1 MNVKVRSSRIKG
13 DIYAPMSK
21 SYTHRAIAIAS
32 LGEISNIKYH
42 LLSGD
47 TMATVRACEALGATI
62 EDREDVLNVAGVG
75 GLPKTP
81 DDVIY
86 VANSGTSLRFMTAI
100 ASLIEGTA
108 VLTGDSSLRVRPND
122 PLLKA
127 INDLG
132 ARAFSTKEDGTAP
145 IVVQG
150 KLLGGETILDGS
162 ISSQFISG
170 LLMAC
175 PFAEKDTVIKIDG
188 ELISKPYVE
197 MTLEMLEKTGAKIT
211 TDFKEFVIP
220 CDQAFDLRS
229 YVVPGDFSSASY
241 ILAATAMTN
250 SKSRVRNLFPSKQGD
265 VAIISILEK
274 MGANISWDQT
284 EGIVNLDGA
293 DLEGIEIDAGDI
305 PDLVPTIA
313 VLGAV
318 AEGTTTISNAKHLRY
333 KETDRLHAMTSELRK
348 MGVKIEE
355 KTDGMIIEGTRIHG
369 AKLHDYNDHR
379 IVMALTIA
387 GLVAEGETVINN
399 AECVEVSYP
408 GFFDDL
414 YGMGANLEVE

>member
-32 LGEISNIKYH
+32 LGGKSTINYH

-47 TMATVRACEALGATI
+47 TIATVRACKALGATI
-62 EDREDVLNVAGVG
+62 ESREDVLNVAGVDG
-75 GLPKTP
+75 RPKTP
-81 DDVIY
+81 DDVIC
-86 VANSGTSLRFMTAI
+86 VSNSGTSLRFMTAI

-108 VLTGDSSLRVRPND
+108 VLTGDASLRVRPND

-132 ARAFSTKEDGTAP
+132 AKAFSTKEDGTAP

-150 KLLGGETILDGS
+150 KLQGGETVVDGS

-170 LLMAC
+170 LLISC
-175 PFAEKDTVIKIDG
+175 PFAEKDTVIKVDG

-220 CDQAFDLRS
+220 CDQTFDLRS

-274 MGANISWDQT
+274 MGANISWNQT

-293 DLEGIEIDAGDI
+293 DLEGIEIDTGDI

-318 AEGTTTISNAKHLRY
+318 ADGTTTISNAKHLRY

-369 AKLHDYNDHR
+369 AKLHGYNDHR

-387 GLVAEGETVINN
+387 GLVAEGETVIDN

-408 GFFDDL
+408 GFFDDM
-414 YGMGANLEVE
+414 YGMGANLEVK

>member
-13 DIYAPMSK
+13 NIYAPMSK

-32 LGEISNIKYH
+32 LGEISTIKYH

-47 TMATVRACEALGATI
+47 TMATIQACEALGSTI
-62 EDREDVLNVAGVG
+62 EDRENALSIMGVG
-75 GLPKTP
+75 GRPRTP

-100 ASLIEGTA
+100 ASLIDGSA
-108 VLTGDSSLRVRPND
+108 VLTGDASLRERPNE

-132 ARAFSTKEDGTAP
+132 AKAFSTKGDGKAP

-150 KLLGGETILDGS
+150 KLKGGETIVDGS

-175 PFAEKDTVIKIDG
+175 PFAEHETVIKVDG
-188 ELISKPYVE
+188 ELVSRPYVE
-197 MTLEMLEKTGAKIT
+197 ITLEILEKAGAHIQ
-211 TDFKEFVIP
+211 TDFKEFSIP

-241 ILAATAMTN
+241 MLAAAAMTN
-250 SKSRVRNLFPSKQGD
+250 SKVKVRNLFPSKQGD
-265 VAIISILEK
+265 VAIIPILEK
-274 MGANISWDQT
+274 MGANISWDRT
-284 EGIVNLDGA
+284 NGIVTVDGA
-293 DLEGIEIDAGDI
+293 DLEGIEIDTREI

-318 AEGTTTISNAKHLRY
+318 ADGTTTICNAKHLRY
-333 KETDRLHAMTSELRK
+333 KETDRLHAMTSELKK
-348 MGVKIEE
+348 MNAKIEE
-355 KTDGMIIEGTRIHG
+355 RIDGMTIKGNRLHG
-369 AKLHDYNDHR
+369 AELHGYGDHR

-387 GLVAEGETVINN
+387 GLVADGETVIDN
-399 AECVEVSYP
+399 AECIEVSYP
-408 GFFDDL
+408 DFFDDL
-414 YGMGANLEVE
+414 CGMGASLEVK

>member
-1 MNVKVRSSRIKG
+1 MNVRVRSSRIKG

-32 LGEISNIKYH
+32 LGERSTVKYH

-62 EDREDVLNVAGVG
+62 ESLEDVLNVVGVG
-75 GLPKTP
+75 GRPKTP
-81 DDVIY
+81 DDVIC
-86 VANSGTSLRFMTAI
+86 VENSGTSLRFMTAI

-108 VLTGDSSLRVRPND
+108 VLTGDASLRMRPNY

-150 KLLGGETILDGS
+150 KLQGGETVVDGS

-170 LLMAC
+170 LLIAC
-175 PFAEKDTVIKIDG
+175 PFAEKDTVIKVDG

-220 CDQAFDLRS
+220 CDQSFDLRS

-241 ILAATAMTN
+241 ILAAAAMTN

-274 MGANISWDQT
+274 MGANISWDRT
-284 EGIVNLDGA
+284 NGIVNLDGA

-318 AEGTTTISNAKHLRY
+318 ADGTTTISNAKHLRY
-333 KETDRLHAMTSELRK
+333 KETDRLYAMTSELRK
-348 MGVKIEE
+348 MDVKIEE
-355 KTDGMIIEGTRIHG
+355 KTDGMIIKGTRIRG
-369 AKLHDYNDHR
+369 AKLHGYRDHR

-387 GLVAEGETVINN
+387 GLVAEGETIIDN

-414 YGMGANLEVE
+414 YGMGANLEVD